1 LSWPQKYLSENIVYM
16 EKASLSTSAPA

>member
-1 LSWPQKYLSENIVYM
+1 LSWPQKYLSENIVYR